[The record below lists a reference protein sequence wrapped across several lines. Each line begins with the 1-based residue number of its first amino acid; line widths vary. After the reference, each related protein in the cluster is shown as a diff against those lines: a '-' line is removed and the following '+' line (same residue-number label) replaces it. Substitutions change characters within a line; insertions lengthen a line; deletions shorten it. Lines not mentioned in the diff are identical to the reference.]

1 MTETRKPW
9 RGVHV
14 ATALP
19 FNEDFS
25 VDFDAYAEHVRF
37 LANAGCDGVAPNGS
51 LGEYQTLS
59 EEERGRVISTAVEAA
74 PEGFTV
80 MAGVGAYSAL
90 QSVKWAEQ
98 AAEAGASSLMLLPP
112 NAYRANEDEVVE
124 HYRRVAAV
132 GLPIV
137 AYNNPIDTKVDLTP
151 QLIARLHGE
160 GLIVGV
166 KEFTG
171 DVRRAY
177 EIKELAPEVDL
188 LIGTDDTVVEMG
200 LAGAV
205 GWVAGYPNAI
215 PESTLELYRLS
226 TSGDVADLARART
239 SAAPTRSRNLPRRW
253 TCSSVPT
260 TPSSKWAWPVP
271 WAGWPATRTPSRSP
285 HLSCTASPPRATFLL
300 ALPAPLGQQD
310 RIRPGH
316 QAVHGHRGPAGR
328 SVPPPARPPERSS
341 PGRSYQGHRSSPRQG
356 LQISKTK
363 GLGPSSTAVTC
374 LRDLVAAVNGD
385 NRTRR
390 IPVLRKGAHRE
401 RSHRVGR
408 PATEAV
414 HIVRV

>member
-1 MTETRKPW
+1 MTETRKAW
-9 RGVHV
+9 HGVLV

-19 FNEDFS
+19 FKDDLS
-25 VDFDAYAEHVRF
+25 IDYDAYAEHVRF

-59 EEERGRVISTAVEAA
+59 EEERARVITTAVEAA
-74 PEGFTV
+74 SEGFTV
-80 MAGVGAYSAL
+80 MAGVGAYGAL
-90 QSVKWAEQ
+90 QTQKWAEQ
-98 AAEAGASSLMLLPP
+98 AAEAGAKALMLLPP
-112 NAYRANEDEVVE
+112 NAYRANDDEVVD
-124 HYRRVAAV
+124 HYRRAAAV

-226 TSGDVADLARART
+226 TSGDVADLERAREIYRDLH
-239 SAAPTRSRNLPRRW
+239 SLLRW
-253 TCSSVPT
+253 D
-260 TPSSKWAWPVP
+260 SKTEFVQ
-271 WAGWPATRTPSRSP
+271 SIK
-285 HLSCTASPPRATFLL
+285 LSMDVVGLRGGACRPPRGPL
-300 ALPAPLGQQD
+300 APEVRD
-310 RIRPGH
+310 
-316 QAVHGHRGPAGR
+316 AV
-328 SVPPPARPPERSS
+328 V
-341 PGRSYQGHRSSPRQG
+341 
-356 LQISKTK
+356 
-363 GLGPSSTAVTC
+363 
-374 LRDLVAAVNGD
+374 RD
-385 NRTRR
+385 
-390 IPVLRKGAHRE
+390 
-401 RSHRVGR
+401 
-408 PATEAV
+408 TEAALAKGYK
-414 HIVRV
+414 